1 MRKFNVYYF
10 LFGVKSANVRTIS
23 VDAEDFESAVY
34 AAHKALGDRINVIS
48 VFKAQ

>member
-10 LFGVKSANVRTIS
+10 LFGVKSAHMRTIQ
-23 VDAEDFESAVY
+23 VQALDFDTAVY